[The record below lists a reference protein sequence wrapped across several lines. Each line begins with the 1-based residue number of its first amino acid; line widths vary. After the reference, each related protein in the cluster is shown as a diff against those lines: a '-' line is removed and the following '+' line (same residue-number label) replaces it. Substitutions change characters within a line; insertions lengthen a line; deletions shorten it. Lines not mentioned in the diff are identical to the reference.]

1 MDYIALAIAP
11 GLAISLF
18 IFYRDA
24 YNPEPRLN
32 MIMSFIWGVIMVVPA
47 FFIERYFSFFNSKT
61 ITGIA
66 LQAFLIVALTEEL
79 LKFAA
84 LRIYAYRQRSFD
96 EPLDG
101 IVYGVMVAMGFATL
115 ENIFYVLT
123 YAKIGQGYQVGLL
136 RMFLSVPAHATFGV
150 LMGYYAGRARF
161 NPAKRNR
168 LFTLGLFWAVFFHG
182 TFDVL
187 LFWQQSPDMED
198 YISDILLFAGAV
210 ISFIVAMRLSW
221 KLIVRHRLL
230 SQQSF
235 KPMASLSIRRAMIKD
250 IPLIREL
257 SQKIW
262 PATYGAIISSE
273 QLEYML
279 ELMYSEEALKKQMD
293 EQHEFIIV
301 SDGAEP
307 IGFAS
312 FSLVEPAKY
321 KLHKIYI
328 LPGSQGKGAGRF
340 VIEQVIKAIIRK
352 GGTAL
357 KLNVNRNNKA
367 RGFYERLG
375 FIMIGEED
383 IDIGNG
389 YFMND
394 YIMEWTVNR
403 S

>member
-32 MIMSFIWGVIMVVPA
+32 MIMSFVWGMIMVIPA
-47 FFIERYFSFFNSKT
+47 FFIERYFLFFNSDS

-66 LQAFLIVALTEEL
+66 LQAFLVIALTEEL
-79 LKFAA
+79 CKFTA

-123 YAKIGQGYQVGLL
+123 YAKIGQGYQVALL

-150 LMGYYAGRARF
+150 LMGYYVGRARF
-161 NPAKRNR
+161 NPAKRDR

-187 LFWQQSPDMED
+187 LFWQSSPDMED

-230 SQQSF
+230 SQQTF
-235 KPMASLSIRRAMIKD
+235 KPAATLRIRRASEKD
-250 IPLIREL
+250 IPLIRDL
-257 SQKIW
+257 SLKVW
-262 PATYGAIISSE
+262 PATYQLIISPA
-273 QLEYML
+273 QIDYMM
-279 ELMYSEEALKKQMD
+279 EMMYSGDSLKEQM
-293 EQHEFIIV
+293 QQNHEFIIV
-301 SDGAEP
+301 SDGPEP

-312 FSLVEPAKY
+312 FGLIEPGTY
-321 KLHKIYI
+321 KLHKLYI
-328 LPGSQGKGAGRF
+328 LPGNQGKGAGRF
-340 VIEQVIKAIIRK
+340 VIEQILNAIIRK
-352 GGTAL
+352 GGHSL
-357 KLNVNRNNKA
+357 RLNVNRNNKA
-367 RGFYERLG
+367 LNFYEKLG
-375 FIMIGEED
+375 FLKINEEVL
-383 IDIGNG
+383 DIGSG
-389 YFMND
+389 YVMDD
-394 YIMEWTVNR
+394 YVMEKTVG
-403 S
+403 

>member
-1 MDYIALAIAP
+1 
-11 GLAISLF
+11 
-18 IFYRDA
+18 
-24 YNPEPRLN
+24 
-32 MIMSFIWGVIMVVPA
+32 
-47 FFIERYFSFFNSKT
+47 
-61 ITGIA
+61 
-66 LQAFLIVALTEEL
+66 
-79 LKFAA
+79 
-84 LRIYAYRQRSFD
+84 
-96 EPLDG
+96 
-101 IVYGVMVAMGFATL
+101 
-115 ENIFYVLT
+115 
-123 YAKIGQGYQVGLL
+123 
-136 RMFLSVPAHATFGV
+136 
-150 LMGYYAGRARF
+150 
-161 NPAKRNR
+161 
-168 LFTLGLFWAVFFHG
+168 
-182 TFDVL
+182 
-187 LFWQQSPDMED
+187 
-198 YISDILLFAGAV
+198 
-210 ISFIVAMRLSW
+210 
-221 KLIVRHRLL
+221 
-230 SQQSF
+230 
-235 KPMASLSIRRAMIKD
+235 MASLSIRRAMLKD

-262 PATYGAIISSE
+262 PETYGSIISSE

-279 ELMYSEEALKKQMD
+279 ELMYSEVALKKQMD

-312 FSLVEPAKY
+312 FSMVEPAKY

-375 FIMIGEED
+375 FTMIGEED

-403 S
+403 